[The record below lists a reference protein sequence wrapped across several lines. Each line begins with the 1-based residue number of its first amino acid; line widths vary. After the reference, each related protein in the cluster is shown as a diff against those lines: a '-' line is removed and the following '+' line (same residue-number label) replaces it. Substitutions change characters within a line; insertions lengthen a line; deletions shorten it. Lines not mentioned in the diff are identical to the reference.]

1 MPTLQMSVMTI
12 QSKEDY
18 EKIND
23 FLENVSPSQLRLH
36 QKKLSQLLLPVI
48 KRLKMPYC
56 YHHD

>member
-1 MPTLQMSVMTI
+1 MFMMTI